1 MGEAPRDRGWLR
13 YLLRAWVDTAAGTR
27 QGIERGLA
35 QVFPEAPLELRIVGR
50 VLLHAAIVGVAAGLV
65 GALFFAG
72 LEAGQR
78 ILLEGI
84 GGFSPLRARGET
96 LPGPA
101 PEAPFR
107 PWLLALLPALG
118 GLLSGV
124 LTHRFAPEA
133 AGGGG
138 DATIEAYHRGGVMR
152 WRVIPVKAA
161 ASIAALSAGGSG
173 GREGPTMQIG
183 AAIGAL
189 VGRFL
194 PASRAERRVLFVAG
208 VAAGISAVFRTPL
221 GAALLATEM
230 LYRDDFEA
238 DALVP
243 SILASVVSYSVVIAA
258 YGETT
263 LFGVT
268 ARFPFRPAHL
278 PLYAALALVVSLA
291 AFAFV
296 RALRVTQ
303 RASLRLPGPE
313 WARPA
318 LGGLAVGIL
327 GTAIAL
333 YLESRYGH
341 PALGLS
347 VLGGGYGVVQAALDR
362 AAWFPEGAELVLLLG
377 GLALAKIAASA
388 LTIGTGAAAGDFAPS
403 LVIGGLVGSAFGF
416 GASVLL
422 GDPTIRPAAFAL
434 VGMGTFYGAVAHT
447 PLAALVLVSE
457 LAGSYD
463 LLVPMMLTV
472 GIAYVALRRWSIY
485 PTQPAGRAASPVHR
499 GDAGSPAPGPGAPP
513 IRDFLAPCEL
523 PDFPESA
530 PLSELAQAAAAGSR
544 QRVVVVRAPDGR
556 PRGLVE
562 LSLLANLSPADLQ
575 WTRAAD
581 AMVPFASVDLAAGWG
596 DVVESLQRRGLSQLP
611 AVEGGV
617 LAGWIGD
624 RELVRAFVASQAGA
638 AAGNGR

>member
-1 MGEAPRDRGWLR
+1 MAESPRDRGRLR
-13 YLLRAWVDTAAGTR
+13 HLLRAWWDTAAGTR

-78 ILLEGI
+78 LLLEGV

-107 PWLLALLPALG
+107 PWLLVFLPALG
-118 GLLSGV
+118 GLASGL

-138 DATIEAYHRGGVMR
+138 DATIEAYHRGGVVR

-278 PLYAALALVVSLA
+278 HLYALLALVVALA

-296 RALRVTQ
+296 RALRATQ
-303 RASLRLPGPE
+303 KASLRLPGPE

-318 LGGLAVGIL
+318 FGGLAVGLL

-333 YLESRYGH
+333 QLEARYGH

-362 AAWFPEGAELVLLLG
+362 AAWFPGGIELVLLLG
-377 GLALAKIAASA
+377 GLAVAKIAASA

-416 GASVLL
+416 GVSELT

-434 VGMGTFYGAVAHT
+434 VAMGTFYGAVAHT

-472 GIAYVALRRWSIY
+472 GISYVALRRWSIY
-485 PTQPAGRAASPVHR
+485 PTQPAGRAASPVHVPA
-499 GDAGSPAPGPGAPP
+499 AGGSAPGLGAPP
-513 IRDFLAPCEL
+513 VREFLVPHEL

-530 PLSELAQAAAAGSR
+530 PLSEVAAASRPGAR
-544 QRVVVVRAPDGR
+544 QRVIVIRAQDGR
-556 PRGLVE
+556 ARGLVE
-562 LSLLANLSPADLQ
+562 LSVLATLSPADLQ

-581 AMVPFASVDLAAGWG
+581 AMVPFASVDPSAAWG
-596 DVVESLQRRGLSQLP
+596 VVVEALQRRGLSQLP
-611 AVEGGV
+611 AVEGGTLV
-617 LAGWIGD
+617 GWIGD
-624 RELVRAFVASQAGA
+624 REVLRAFVTAQAGPA
-638 AAGNGR
+638 PGEGR

>member
-1 MGEAPRDRGWLR
+1 MGEAPRERRWLR

-50 VLLHAAIVGVAAGLV
+50 TLLHAAIVGVAAGLI
-65 GALFFAG
+65 GAVFFAG

-78 ILLEGI
+78 LLL
-84 GGFSPLRARGET
+84 F
-96 LPGPA
+96 
-101 PEAPFR
+101 
-107 PWLLALLPALG
+107 LPAVG
-118 GLLSGV
+118 GLVSGL

-161 ASIAALSAGGSG
+161 AAIAALSAGGSG

-268 ARFPFRPAHL
+268 ARFPFRPGHL
-278 PLYAALALVVSLA
+278 PLFAAMALVVSLA

-296 RALRVTQ
+296 RALRVAQ
-303 RASLRLPGPE
+303 RTSLRLPGPE

-318 LGGLAVGIL
+318 IGGLAVGAL

-333 YLESRYGH
+333 LLEARYGSH
-341 PALGLS
+341 ALGFS

-362 AAWFPEGAELVLLLG
+362 VAWFPEGGELVLLLA
-377 GLALAKIAASA
+377 GLAVAKIAASA
-388 LTIGTGAAAGDFAPS
+388 LTIGSGAAAGDFAPS
-403 LVIGGLVGSAFGF
+403 LVIGALVGSAFGF
-416 GASVLL
+416 GASALT

-463 LLVPMMLTV
+463 LLVPMMLTI

-485 PTQPAGRAASPVHR
+485 PTQPAGRSASPVHR
-499 GDAGSPAPGPGAPP
+499 AESASGSQAAGAPP
-513 IRDFLAPCEL
+513 VRAFLAPSEL
-523 PDFPESA
+523 SDFPESA
-530 PLSELAQAAAAGSR
+530 SLADVAQAAAGATR
-544 QRVVVVRAPDGR
+544 QRVALVRASDGR

-562 LSLLANLSPADLQ
+562 LSLLANLSPSDLR

-581 AMVPFASVDLAAGWG
+581 AMVPFAAVDPGAGWSE
-596 DVVESLQRRGLSQLP
+596 VVETLQRRGLSQLP
-611 AVEGGV
+611 AVEAGV
-617 LAGWIGD
+617 IVGWIGD
-624 RELVRAFVASQAGA
+624 RELIRAFAASQPPA
-638 AAGNGR
+638 APPPAPPGDAP